1 MIETKCRGTP
11 ARHRQALGFQSYLP
25 ATAPAGIERHPLLQ
39 HHIIGNAEDRLFS
52 DNSFDLIMADRVV
65 EHIEPP
71 DGFMAE
77 MYSILRPRWPSA
89 DAYYTDVPPR
99 LALASPR

>member
-1 MIETKCRGTP
+1 VIETKCRGTP

-65 EHIEPP
+65 EHIEPQTASWLRCTAFCVP
-71 DGFMAE
+71 DG
-77 MYSILRPRWPSA
+77 R
-89 DAYYTDVPPR
+89 VPTLITPMF
-99 LALASPR
+99 LLV